1 MANSQLRLLRIV
13 SLLPKHP
20 NQKSAKSLQNVLA
33 QMGHDVDIR
42 TLQRDLQTLVEESG
56 LGIEQ
61 TRPTGRGKEGVG
73 YCFKKGAKTLGPKM
87 EYPTAL
93 TLVMANEYIAKLMP
107 DEVSQAME
115 PFIAQA
121 EASLGQD
128 HKKVH
133 AGWKD
138 KIRSVP
144 RYMCFEK
151 PIIQPGIHG
160 AVTEALL
167 QDRCIE
173 ITYKSRLEPYMLH
186 PLALVDRGLETILVA
201 YVEEYKEHR
210 QFMLHRIR
218 TVRTTTF
225 SVKRPP
231 DFDIDELILHGYFS
245 VPVENSQLEPIE
257 LKLRLLEQP
266 DISSARLDIMGTP
279 LSKDQKIE
287 VSEDES
293 SSIVTATVRDTQEL
307 RSWILGLGAR
317 AEVIEPAYLRQ
328 FVAHTIG
335 LLNEKYSA

>member
-1 MANSQLRLLRIV
+1 M
-13 SLLPKHP
+13 HP
-20 NQKSAKSLQNVLA
+20 NQKSAKSLQNMLA

-42 TLQRDLQTLVEESG
+42 TLQRDLQVLVEKSG

-87 EYPTAL
+87 DYPSAL
-93 TLVMANEYIAKLMP
+93 TLVMANEYISKLMP

-115 PFIAQA
+115 PFVAQA

-128 HKKVH
+128 RKKVH

-151 PIIQPGIHG
+151 PCIEPEVHS

-173 ITYKSRLEPYMLH
+173 ITYKSRQKPYMLH

-218 TVRTTTF
+218 TVRTMTF
-225 SVKRPP
+225 AVKRPP
-231 DFDIDELILHGYFS
+231 DFNIDELILRGYFS
-245 VPVENSQLEPIE
+245 VPIENNQLEPIE
-257 LKLRLLEQP
+257 LKLRLIELP
-266 DISSARLDIMGTP
+266 KVSSARLDIMGTP

-287 VSEDES
+287 VSEDEYS
-293 SSIVTATVRDTQEL
+293 AIVTATVMDTQEL

-317 AEVIEPAYLRQ
+317 AEVIEPVHLRR
-328 FVAHTIG
+328 FVAKTIG
-335 LLNEKYSA
+335 SLHETYSASIGRHSN